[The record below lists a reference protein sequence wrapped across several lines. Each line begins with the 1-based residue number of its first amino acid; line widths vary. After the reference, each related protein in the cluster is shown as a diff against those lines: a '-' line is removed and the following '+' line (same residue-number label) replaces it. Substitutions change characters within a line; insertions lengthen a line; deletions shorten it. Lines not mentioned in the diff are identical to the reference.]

1 MEPEN
6 RDRTLPRLV
15 AAWEKLRASVARIP
29 TAWVILGLFLLAAV
43 LMAIHTSFAA
53 KDSSLRVKVQHSL
66 RGGQLYVWVGGDLS
80 YSGRLTGY
88 TKKKFG
94 LLPESVQGSL
104 SETLAV
110 PSGKHQVRVRIASDS
125 GAVQEDTIMGEFVTN
140 SQRTLSISARLDDVA
155 LSWQGGGNVPV
166 GNVPVG
172 RAPVESSSGIGWMA
186 RYAGTLILTAAGSI
200 ISAVT
205 GYAIRELPGY
215 IRARQGAA
223 PKI

>member
-6 RDRTLPRLV
+6 RGQTQPRP
-15 AAWEKLRASVARIP
+15 AIAWEKLRASVARIP

-66 RGGQLYVWVGGDLS
+66 RGGQLYVWVDGDLA

-110 PSGKHQVRVRIASDS
+110 PSGKHQVRVRVASDS

-155 LSWQGGGNVPV
+155 LSWQGGGNVSA
-166 GNVPVG
+166 GSVPVEP
-172 RAPVESSSGIGWMA
+172 AAGIGWMA

-205 GYAIRELPGY
+205 GYAIREVPAY
-215 IRARQGAA
+215 IRARQGDA
-223 PKI
+223 PRI